1 MLLVLL
7 AVSRPWCPGVNVD
20 TSQVTRKT
28 SLVHFTRG
36 DYEIWITNTNTLTHL
51 PPDWYTGLRYAAL
64 FGRDIPCYH
73 ADFTHPLSATTSL
86 RAALRLKNVFNSGFI
101 KTTQSRHGK
110 VRVGLETSWVWGK
123 SEIMNKYFV
132 LALFFGLTLSGKMCI
147 QNSVMWWFDYL
158 FRLWT
163 KQSSSTILCSEW
175 PAHLNQAKSGGDW
188 LLPGTGLSIVRMYS
202 Q

>member
-1 MLLVLL
+1 MIFIYLLKFDLDMLLVML

-36 DYEIWITNTNTLTHL
+36 DYEIWITKTLTHL

-110 VRVGLETSWVWGK
+110 VRVGLDSPLECEGKVKSWTNILF
-123 SEIMNKYFV
+123 SHYF
-132 LALFFGLTLSGKMCI
+132 LG
-147 QNSVMWWFDYL
+147 
-158 FRLWT
+158 
-163 KQSSSTILCSEW
+163 
-175 PAHLNQAKSGGDW
+175 
-188 LLPGTGLSIVRMYS
+188 
-202 Q
+202 